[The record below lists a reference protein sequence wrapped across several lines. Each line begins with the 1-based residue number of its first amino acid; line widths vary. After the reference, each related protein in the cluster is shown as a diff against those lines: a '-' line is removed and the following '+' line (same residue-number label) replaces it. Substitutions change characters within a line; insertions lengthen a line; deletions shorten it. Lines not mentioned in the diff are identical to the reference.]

1 MGLVLLLR
9 KVDNKI
15 KISEECEECEE
26 MDGIGYVLRNLRLNK
41 GLTQKYIYKN
51 LCSRKQLSRIENN
64 TSYPSVYLLY
74 YICQRLEVTTDYVIS
89 LTLERGNHAK

>member
-15 KISEECEECEE
+15 KISEGCEE

-74 YICQRLEVTTDYVIS
+74 KIRSYYRLCY
-89 LTLERGNHAK
+89 

>member
-15 KISEECEECEE
+15 KISEGCEE

-64 TSYPSVYLLY
+64 TSYPSVYFLY

>member
-15 KISEECEECEE
+15 KISEGCEE

-51 LCSRKQLSRIENN
+51 GATFSDAPYQIDRHHPKKYRP
-64 TSYPSVYLLY
+64 YPLLL
-74 YICQRLEVTTDYVIS
+74 I
-89 LTLERGNHAK
+89 

>member
-15 KISEECEECEE
+15 KISEGCEE

-74 YICQRLEVTTDYVIS
+74 YIFQRLEVTTDYVIS

>member
-15 KISEECEECEE
+15 KISEGCEE

-64 TSYPSVYLLY
+64 TSYPLVYLLY

>member
-15 KISEECEECEE
+15 KISEECEE

>member
-15 KISEECEECEE
+15 KISEGCEE

-64 TSYPSVYLLY
+64 TSYSSVYLLY

>member
-15 KISEECEECEE
+15 KISEGCEE

-74 YICQRLEVTTDYVIS
+74 YIYQRLEVTTDYVIS

>member
-1 MGLVLLLR
+1 
-9 KVDNKI
+9 
-15 KISEECEECEE
+15 

-64 TSYPSVYLLY
+64 TSYPSVYPLY

>member
-15 KISEECEECEE
+15 KISEGCEE

-74 YICQRLEVTTDYVIS
+74 YICQRLKVTTDYVIS

>member
-15 KISEECEECEE
+15 KISEGCEE

-64 TSYPSVYLLY
+64 TSYLSVYLLY

>member
-15 KISEECEECEE
+15 KISEGCEE

-51 LCSRKQLSRIENN
+51 LCSRK
-64 TSYPSVYLLY
+64 
-74 YICQRLEVTTDYVIS
+74 
-89 LTLERGNHAK
+89 